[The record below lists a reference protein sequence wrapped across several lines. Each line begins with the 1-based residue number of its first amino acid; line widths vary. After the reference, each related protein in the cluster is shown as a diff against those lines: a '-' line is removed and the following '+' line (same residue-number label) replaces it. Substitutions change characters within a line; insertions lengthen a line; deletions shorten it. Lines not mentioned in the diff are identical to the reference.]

1 MQETS
6 APKLSPDQVGKI
18 MKRSCAIALLV
29 LFTLGASAQK
39 ADTLVVGSHVL
50 EMQNLQLGNSVYV
63 VYFKKTADGPAERI
77 TLVRISVE
85 PTTVNGRKL
94 FQITQ
99 RWESGDE
106 VVHTAKTLHDA
117 NDFSTVFHETW
128 WKRLGYSTIF
138 DFTARRVDFKDSVED
153 SVKSKIIEDFNQ
165 SFGNYNLC
173 WHSDLVIFPLLPY
186 KQGRTFIIKFYDPG
200 FGKAKDATY
209 QVTGSKF
216 LVSSDGNKIDCW
228 VMEHKFEV
236 PAGGSGTQR
245 LWISKRTHEVL
256 KEEDQQPS
264 GYRYKLKIGISGES

>member
-1 MQETS
+1 MQESSVHETVARS
-6 APKLSPDQVGKI
+6 VNTI
-18 MKRSCAIALLV
+18 MKQLRVIALLF
-29 LFTLGASAQK
+29 LFTLTVSGQK
-39 ADTLVVGSHVL
+39 ADTLVVGTHDL
-50 EMQNLQLGNSVYV
+50 EMHNLQLGNSTYV
-63 VYFKKTADGPAERI
+63 MYFKKTADGPAERT

-85 PTTVNGRKL
+85 RTTVNGRNL

-106 VVHTAKTLHDA
+106 VVHTARTLHDA
-117 NDFSTVFHETW
+117 NDFSTVFHEIW

-138 DFTARRVDFKDSVED
+138 DFKGLVED
-153 SVKSKIIEDFNQ
+153 AVKSKIIDDFNQ

-173 WHSDLVIFPLLPY
+173 WHSDLVIFPLLPF
-186 KQGRTFIIKFYDPG
+186 KQGRTFVIKFYDPG
-200 FGKAKDATY
+200 FGKAKDAAY
-209 QVTGSKF
+209 QVTGSEF